1 MPDQVPKAVVQERY
15 ERLVALQERISLEEN
30 QAQIG
35 RELQVLVSTGE
46 GKKDAETH
54 RLTGRAE
61 DSRLVHFE
69 LPEGSVVPRPGDVVT
84 VTVTHA
90 APSTCSPTAP
100 TAPRCASAA
109 PAPGMRGTVRRPSP
123 AAFPRPR
130 ARGGAPRACRS
141 GFRRCASADPPRGLP
156 SLGRRRATGTGKTD
170 LSLRLAEALI
180 ARGRSAEIVN
190 ADAMQLY
197 RGMDIGTAK
206 LPVAERRGI
215 PHHLFDVLEVTDE
228 AAVAAYQDAARTA
241 IGDIFDRGG
250 DAILVGGS
258 GLYVSSVVYDFR
270 FPPHD
275 DAVRERLE
283 QDLAQ
288 DGPGALLERLRLLD
302 PTTAERIDARNG
314 RRIVRALEIA
324 LQGDRGHGAA
334 LPEAPVLWHEPTTLV
349 GVELDRAPLVARL
362 DERVERMWREG
373 SSPRSRRSARGASS
387 AGSRRA
393 VPSATPRPS
402 TSSPDAST
410 RRTRSPDPGADTRAA
425 APGVVVPSVPG
436 IHWVAPDAD
445 AAALADSMA

>member
-1 MPDQVPKAVVQERY
+1 MASRLWAVV
-15 ERLVALQERISLEEN
+15 
-30 QAQIG
+30 G
-35 RELQVLVSTGE
+35 
-46 GKKDAETH
+46 
-54 RLTGRAE
+54 
-61 DSRLVHFE
+61 
-69 LPEGSVVPRPGDVVT
+69 
-84 VTVTHA
+84 
-90 APSTCSPTAP
+90 
-100 TAPRCASAA
+100 
-109 PAPGMRGTVRRPSP
+109 
-123 AAFPRPR
+123 
-130 ARGGAPRACRS
+130 
-141 GFRRCASADPPRGLP
+141 
-156 SLGRRRATGTGKTD
+156 ATGTGKTD

-180 ARGRSAEIVN
+180 SRGRSAEIVN

-314 RRIVRALEIA
+314 RRVVRALEIA

-334 LPEAPVLWHEPTTLV
+334 LPEEPVLWHEPTTLV
-349 GVELDRAPLVARL
+349 GVELERTQLVARL

-373 SSPRSRRSARGASS
+373 LLAEVEALRARGLERGVTAS
-387 AGSRRA
+387 RA
-393 VPSATPRPS
+393 IGYAQAVHQLTGRIDQA
-402 TSSPDAST
+402 DAIAQTQALT
-410 RRTRSPDPGADTRAA
+410 RRYARRQVSWFRRY
-425 APGVVVPSVPG
+425 PG
-436 IHWVAPDAD
+436 IHGVAPNTD